1 MQKYLKAIVD
11 ILINYNF
18 FSIPIL
24 ISELFFFLRYKN
36 QYNKFKYLN
45 SNFLSDSIP
54 CPFYFLK
61 IIEKF
66 IKKNKIKYICDLG
79 SGYGKTLYFFGKI
92 KNYYIDGVELDR
104 EIYFDSLNLN
114 CKKIRI
120 YNQNILTFNL
130 FKKKYD
136 LLIVNDPLKKVS
148 DFKKLISNIIKVG
161 NKKIYIVLINLDQKK
176 IFVVIK
182 YLKILDRIQ
191 ISENKNIF
199 FCVKK

>member
-92 KNYYIDGVELDR
+92 QNYYIDGVELDR

-148 DFKKLISNIIKVG
+148 DFKKLISNIIKAG

-176 IFVVIK
+176 IFAAIK
-182 YLKILDRIQ
+182 YLKILERVQ
-191 ISENKNIF
+191 ISGNKNIF